1 MTKEQFTKKLF
12 NSMITTIL
20 EKVAKELGVTVDFL
34 RAAYVSNQE
43 VRNDLNNIFE
53 RHIDNIGKVDA

>member
-20 EKVAKELGVTVDFL
+20 EKCAKELGVTVDFL
-34 RAAYVSNQE
+34 KVAYASNEE
-43 VRNDLNNIFE
+43 VRKDLNNIFE

>member
-20 EKVAKELGVTVDFL
+20 EKCAKELGVTVDFL
-34 RAAYVSNQE
+34 RQAYVTNEE
-43 VRNDLNNIFE
+43 VRNDLNNIFQ
-53 RHIDNIGKVDA
+53 RHIDSIGKVDA

>member
-20 EKVAKELGVTVDFL
+20 EKCAKELGVTVDFL
-34 RAAYVSNQE
+34 RQAYVTNE
-43 VRNDLNNIFE
+43 
-53 RHIDNIGKVDA
+53 

>member
-34 RAAYVSNQE
+34 RAAYVANQE

>member
-20 EKVAKELGVTVDFL
+20 EKVAKELGVTVNFL
-34 RAAYVSNQE
+34 RAAYVANEE